1 MEQRMSDVRSRRR
14 RGLDKGRRRGLDKS
28 RTRGLEKRREREPE
42 KRRRRGLDKE
52 AILDAAFT
60 MLAREGEAGFSV
72 RKLAAAIGV
81 DPMTVLHHFRAKDD
95 LLRAIADRALTTVE
109 LPSPSKS
116 WKADLRRVAAAYRD
130 LARRYPRIFHLHF
143 RYHATGPA
151 DHASSE
157 VVYRALLSTGLKKA
171 QAAGLGLAFYA
182 FVLGFALAETEGL
195 LAPLNDE
202 EEAEL
207 SALDP
212 GAVPATVALIPAFRA
227 LNPDVAFAAAI
238 GAFIAGVAAHLGGDE
253 RASRPTKT
261 RRREVKV

>member
-1 MEQRMSDVRSRRR
+1 MPGGHSRRR
-14 RGLDKGRRRGLDKS
+14 RGPQ
-28 RTRGLEKRREREPE
+28 KRR
-42 KRRRRGLDKE
+42 KRGLDKE
-52 AILDAAFT
+52 AILDAAFA

-72 RKLAAAIGV
+72 RKVAAAIGV
-81 DPMTVLHHFRAKDD
+81 DPMTVLHHFRCKND

-116 WKADLRRVAAAYRD
+116 WKTDLRRVAAAYRD
-130 LARRYPRIFHLHF
+130 LAHRYPRIFHLHF
-143 RYHATGPA
+143 RYHATGAA

-195 LAPLNDE
+195 LAPLNDA

-207 SALDP
+207 TALDP

-227 LNPDVAFAAAI
+227 LDPDTAFASAI
-238 GAFIAGVAAHLGGDE
+238 GAFIAGVATLTGGKE
-253 RASRPTKT
+253 NARRPTT
-261 RRREVKV
+261 ARRRVAKV